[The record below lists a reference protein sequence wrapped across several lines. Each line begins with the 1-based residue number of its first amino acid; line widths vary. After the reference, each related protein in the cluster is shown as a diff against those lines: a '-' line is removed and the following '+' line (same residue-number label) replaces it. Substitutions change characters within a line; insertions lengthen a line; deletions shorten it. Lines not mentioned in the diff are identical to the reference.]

1 MSDDQLPLQG
11 QAALVTGGATGIG
24 LSSARLLVADGASV
38 TICARREDR
47 LRESAAQLE
56 KEARGGATVRWIT
69 CDVTDETQVEAAV
82 AAAREALGGL
92 HIAVASAGSGWPG
105 PIITTPVEAFHH
117 VIDTNLTGTFLTF
130 KHAGAAIVQ
139 TGAGGAMCAISS
151 LAGVRTHRGLGIYGV
166 SKAAIDALV
175 QNLADEVGRA
185 GIRVNSVRPGLVE
198 TELVEGTMQVPG
210 LVDDYIGNM
219 PMGRVGQVDDVGQIV
234 RFLVGPESSW
244 ITGES
249 ISVDGGHHLRSGPD
263 YEPVTRA
270 FMGDAA
276 IDDAYKPA

>member
-1 MSDDQLPLQG
+1 MSDDRLPLQG
-11 QAALVTGGATGIG
+11 QAALITGGATGIG
-24 LSSARLLVADGASV
+24 LASARLLVGDGATV

-47 LRESAAQLE
+47 LRESAEALE
-56 KEARGGATVRWIT
+56 KEARGGATVQWIT
-69 CDVTDETQVEAAV
+69 CDVTDEAQVEAAV
-82 AAAREALGGL
+82 AKAREPLGGL
-92 HIAVASAGSGWPG
+92 HIAVASAGTGWPG
-105 PIITTPVEAFHH
+105 PIITTPSEAFRL
-117 VIDTNLTGTFLTF
+117 VIDTNLTGVFHTF
-130 KHAGAAIVQ
+130 KHAGTAIVK
-139 TGAGGAMCAISS
+139 TGKGGAMCAISS

-185 GIRVNSVRPGLVE
+185 GVRVNSVRPGLVE

-210 LVDDYIGNM
+210 LVEDYLENM
-219 PMGRVGQVDDVGQIV
+219 PLGRVGQVDDIGHLV
-234 RFLVGPESSW
+234 RFLVGPESAW
-244 ITGES
+244 ITGEC
-249 ISVDGGHHLRSGPD
+249 ISADGGHHLRGGPD